1 MLWIDR
7 KFEFDFPVDIYPE
20 IIDRLTSTPTR
31 IEDIIR
37 NVPASTL
44 KMRHLGKW
52 SIQEH
57 IGHLINTET
66 LFTGRLD
73 DFEAG
78 VEALRPAD
86 MTNRRTY
93 EANHNKRSIEMVLK
107 EFNRAR
113 NKLIER
119 VKAYPEE
126 MFGRVAHHPR
136 LNKPMRL
143 VDSLYFEAE
152 HDDHHLSVMKE
163 LVSYFSKKG

>member
-1 MLWIDR
+1 MLWINR

-20 IIDRLTSTPTR
+20 IIDRLTSTPAR

-37 NVPASTL
+37 DVPAATL
-44 KMRHLGKW
+44 KMRHSGKW

-78 VEALRPAD
+78 IETLRPAD

-93 EANHNKRSIEMVLK
+93 EANHNQGSIEAVLR
-107 EFNRAR
+107 EFNSAR

-119 VKAYPEE
+119 IKAYPQD
-126 MFGRVAHHPR
+126 MFSRSANHPH
-136 LNKPMRL
+136 LNKPMRM

-152 HDDHHLSVMKE
+152 HDDHHLNVMKE
-163 LVSYFSKKG
+163 LVMHFSGK